1 MVEWYSPPGFVSG
14 DLIFLSVRDLVI
26 TVKPP
31 LFLVKHPEFSEWC
44 SPLSPIPLA
53 EEHGAP
59 MGLVIRLI
67 LQRGN

>member
-14 DLIFLSVRDLVI
+14 DLIFLSARDLII
-26 TVKPP
+26 TVKPR
-31 LFLVKHPEFSEWC
+31 LFLVKHPEFSEHC

-53 EEHGAP
+53 EEHGAL